1 MSTELLAVRPDRSL
15 TDGEAALLLAV
26 AAALLWGFAAGR
38 GAASCRLPELEFPYG
53 GYNGRVG

>member
-1 MSTELLAVRPDRSL
+1 MT
-15 TDGEAALLLAV
+15 AAAGQFFP